1 MMTESEPA
9 VIVENIRAFNRDK
22 GIKIGVVGGN
32 GLPAFDTDITVP
44 KEIFDAQKDH
54 YITSDSEFIFF
65 KPLANETRCH
75 GCHSAEDK
83 TRGMIVIK
91 TTIIEAQKEIEKT
104 AQRLMVFAILL
115 GLASEIFLIIVLR
128 KIVLG
133 PLKKL
138 SHGSTLLKNGMLEHR
153 IELNRKDE
161 IGALATSFNQMAESI
176 ERSHIHLEETVN
188 QKTTELRVIAQ
199 LAGRVFKGD
208 TTLNSI
214 LDHCVEIITEKMGFE
229 YSVLC
234 FIEKESGLLTNEIKR
249 GDTMGFCKLGISLES
264 DHPFAISIREAA
276 PSIKDSADL
285 QISGEFNNIAI
296 VPIISHQRKR
306 CREINI
312 CTLEA
317 CPAFNSPEERCWM
330 IEDTLC
336 RSPQAV
342 AGKGK
347 IFGCIHCTA
356 FPVLGVLVAGR
367 RGEIT
372 SSTLNSL
379 EILASQIA
387 SAVENQRLI
396 ETKKEDISKL
406 IRLNDISVESL
417 QVLGDTIP
425 GTIVSSATALS
436 NTDASVLWLEGDD
449 GRLKKAGFF
458 NLEDQNIPES
468 LSIEDSFVGTALKE
482 DRCIETTNM
491 KNAGCFKKLIDQYGF
506 LYASSIPLKIRDSAF
521 GCITLFKKKDFF
533 MTDSEKAIILLFA
546 SQASAAINT
555 ATLYKTLFASE
566 EKYRTIMNDAADAI
580 ILIDIKGKIL
590 DANKKAEEFTGYSKS
605 ELLLKHFSAFLPR
618 EELPKAEE
626 AFTRTLAEG
635 TGMVN
640 NMSVLRK
647 DSSLIYVDITGSM
660 VALGGQKILQVILRD
675 VTERRQTEEVLYTL
689 VEKISGKTGDEFFR
703 TMVQYLSKILKMKY
717 SFIGEFSQD
726 AGSVRT
732 VAVFGDGGVID
743 NFEYPLAGTPCENVV
758 GNKAYTYANDVQLLF
773 PEDLQLVEMGIESY
787 IGFPLF
793 DAAKRPLGLIVA
805 MDTRPLVNEKFAEF
819 ALQIFSFR
827 AAAELERLR
836 FEKTLTSANEFSDAI
851 FNSTASGVMVLD
863 IKEHVLKIN
872 LVASEILRI
881 SQSEI
886 IGEKITDIY
895 PEIKDMLLFES
906 ELGREVTITLPDG
919 SSLPVG
925 FTNSPLY
932 HSSEAREGTV
942 ILFRDLT
949 EVRKLQAELKK
960 KEHFETVSMI
970 ISGVAHEVRNP
981 LFGITSIGQ
990 ILEKEIE
997 LPQHKALTQAMLKEA
1012 GRMKR
1017 LIDELLLY
1025 TKPTNPVIK
1034 EVDADSFFEEMQ
1046 NHVRAKR
1053 ANISII
1059 LNIAPFMTLK
1069 VDREKIRQVLLHL
1082 LNNAIDAAKSSIT
1095 ISARPID
1102 GHAEIIITDDGAG
1115 IREEHLSKIFNPFF
1129 TTKKGGTG
1137 LGLPI
1142 CRKIIEDHEGSINI
1156 ASSGGK
1162 GTTITLLLKA

>member
-1 MMTESEPA
+1 MYLDYNFLLVHNKTKSFSKLVSKIRGGNIKSLTKTFFWIVLSGVIFFFGILTYFILQREKEIILNIYKEKTSQTVNLITNDLVFMMTESKPA
-9 VIVENIRAFNRDK
+9 AIIENIKAFNREQ
-22 GIKIGVVGGN
+22 GLKIGVVGGN
-32 GLPAFDTDITVP
+32 GLPAFDTHITVP
-44 KEIFDAQKDH
+44 REIFDAQKDH

-65 KPLANETRCH
+65 KPLANENRCH

-83 TRGMIVIK
+83 TRGMLVIK
-91 TTIIEAQKEIEKT
+91 TSIKEAQKEIEKT
-104 AQRLMVFAILL
+104 AQRLVVFAIFL
-115 GLASEIFLIIVLR
+115 GLASELFLITALR

-161 IGALATSFNQMAESI
+161 IGALAESFNQMAESI
-176 ERSHIHLEETVN
+176 ENSHLHLEETVN
-188 QKTTELRVIAQ
+188 QKTNELRVIAQ
-199 LAGRVFKGD
+199 LAGKVFKGD
-208 TTLNSI
+208 ITLNSI
-214 LDHCVEIITEKMGFE
+214 LDHCVEIITEKMGFD

-264 DHPFAISIREAA
+264 DHPFAISIREAS
-276 PSIKDSADL
+276 PTIKGSSDL

-306 CREINI
+306 CREVNI

-342 AGKGK
+342 AGEEK
-347 IFGCIHCTA
+347 IFGCIHCTV

-396 ETKKEDISKL
+396 EAKKEDISKL
-406 IRLNDISVESL
+406 IKLNDISVESL
-417 QVLGDTIP
+417 QALGDTIP
-425 GTIVSSATALS
+425 GTIVSSSTALS

-458 NLEDQNIPES
+458 NLEDQYIPES
-468 LSIEDSFVGTALKE
+468 LSIEDSFVGTAIRE

-491 KNAGCFKKLIDQYGF
+491 KNAGCFKELIDQYGF

-546 SQASAAINT
+546 SHASAAINT
-555 ATLYKTLFASE
+555 SKLYKTLFAS
-566 EKYRTIMNDAADAI
+566 
-580 ILIDIKGKIL
+580 
-590 DANKKAEEFTGYSKS
+590 
-605 ELLLKHFSAFLPR
+605 
-618 EELPKAEE
+618 
-626 AFTRTLAEG
+626 
-635 TGMVN
+635 
-640 NMSVLRK
+640 
-647 DSSLIYVDITGSM
+647 
-660 VALGGQKILQVILRD
+660 
-675 VTERRQTEEVLYTL
+675 
-689 VEKISGKTGDEFFR
+689 
-703 TMVQYLSKILKMKY
+703 
-717 SFIGEFSQD
+717 
-726 AGSVRT
+726 
-732 VAVFGDGGVID
+732 
-743 NFEYPLAGTPCENVV
+743 
-758 GNKAYTYANDVQLLF
+758 
-773 PEDLQLVEMGIESY
+773 
-787 IGFPLF
+787 
-793 DAAKRPLGLIVA
+793 
-805 MDTRPLVNEKFAEF
+805 
-819 ALQIFSFR
+819 
-827 AAAELERLR
+827 
-836 FEKTLTSANEFSDAI
+836 NEFSDAI

-863 IKEHVLKIN
+863 KEGHVLKIN
-872 LVASEILRI
+872 LIGSEILRI

-906 ELGREVTITLPDG
+906 ALGREVTITLPDG
-919 SSLPVG
+919 TSLPVG

-949 EVRKLQAELKK
+949 EIKKLQTELKK

-1025 TKPTNPVIK
+1025 TKPTNLVIK
-1034 EVDADSFFEEMQ
+1034 DVEANILFKEIQ
-1046 NHVRAKR
+1046 NHVSVKR
-1053 ANISII
+1053 ADISLV
-1059 LNIAPFMTLK
+1059 LNIAPFITLK
-1069 VDREKIRQVLLHL
+1069 VDTDKIRQVFLNL
-1082 LNNAIDAAKSSIT
+1082 LNNSIDAAKSSIT
-1095 ISARPID
+1095 VSARPID
-1102 GHAEIIITDDGAG
+1102 GFIEIIISDDGAG
-1115 IREEHLSKIFNPFF
+1115 IRKEHLEKVFDPFF

-1142 CRKIIEDHEGSINI
+1142 CRKIIEDHEGSVNI
-1156 ASSGGK
+1156 TSSEEK
-1162 GTTITLLLKA
+1162 GTTVTLLLKA